1 MTITTNKGK
10 YNFVLNIYLIYFI
23 ALFMLHLAA
32 KKMIKVLRQLWSAN
46 SIIMW
51 INLIWPFDNKTEENK
66 QNKTK
71 MQNTCFRIYQLIS
84 WYILTVQLSWSGCQI
99 FPLATFG
106 AHCSRHHYSWV
117 KKKKKSDVQIKA
129 VYSLFNIG

>member
-84 WYILTVQLSWSGCQI
+84 WYILTDQLSWSGCQI
-99 FPLATFG
+99 FPLATSG
-106 AHCSRHHYSWV
+106 ARCSRHHYSWV
-117 KKKKKSDVQIKA
+117 KKKKKSEVQIKA

>member
-32 KKMIKVLRQLWSAN
+32 KKMIKVLSQLWSAN

-51 INLIWPFDNKTEENK
+51 INLIWPFDNKSEENK
-66 QNKTK
+66 QSKTK
-71 MQNTCFRIYQLIS
+71 MQNTCFRTI
-84 WYILTVQLSWSGCQI
+84 
-99 FPLATFG
+99 
-106 AHCSRHHYSWV
+106 
-117 KKKKKSDVQIKA
+117 
-129 VYSLFNIG
+129 N